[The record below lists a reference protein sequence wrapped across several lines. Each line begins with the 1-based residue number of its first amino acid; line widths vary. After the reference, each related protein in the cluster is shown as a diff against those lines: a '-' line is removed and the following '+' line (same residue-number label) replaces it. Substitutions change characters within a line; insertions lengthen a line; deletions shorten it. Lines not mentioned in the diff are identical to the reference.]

1 MIMINNV
8 IQYTVFT
15 FKWRSPIL
23 RKLKFIFVYELG
35 KFSVSN
41 SNMTGRDEIL
51 LKELIKTTK
60 NPTVKIQPDR
70 QHNARQKTAH
80 LTVSLYGAA
89 AALSVLSSS
98 R

>member
-1 MIMINNV
+1 
-8 IQYTVFT
+8 
-15 FKWRSPIL
+15 
-23 RKLKFIFVYELG
+23 
-35 KFSVSN
+35 
-41 SNMTGRDEIL
+41 MTGRDEIL